1 MPSSKTII
9 IGSGPA
15 GCTAAI
21 YAARANLHPILITGM
36 NEGGQL
42 LQTPDIQNWPGEP
55 SISGADLMN
64 KLMEH
69 AKSLGAEFI
78 NDEITGVDFSKKPF
92 TLTGDM
98 DSYEADTVIIAT
110 GASPKY
116 LGLPSEEKF
125 KGQGVSACATCD
137 GFFYCDQPVAVVG
150 GGNTAITEAL
160 YLADICSHVYLVHR
174 RDEFRAEK
182 MLIDRLE
189 DKVSAG
195 KITKVCNAVI
205 DEVTG
210 DDLKGVSGIRVKYKD
225 GRIEDISITGL
236 FVAIGHTPNTG
247 IFTSQL
253 ENNQGTITVG
263 VNPDFKTST
272 SVSGVFAAGDCADS
286 RYRQAITSAGS
297 GCQAALD
304 VEKFLQLKESH

>member
-1 MPSSKTII
+1 M
-9 IGSGPA
+9 
-15 GCTAAI
+15 
-21 YAARANLHPILITGM
+21 
-36 NEGGQL
+36 
-42 LQTPDIQNWPGEP
+42 
-55 SISGADLMN
+55 
-64 KLMEH
+64 
-69 AKSLGAEFI
+69 
-78 NDEITGVDFSKKPF
+78 DFSKKPF

-137 GFFYCDQPVAVVG
+137 GFFYRDQPVAVVG